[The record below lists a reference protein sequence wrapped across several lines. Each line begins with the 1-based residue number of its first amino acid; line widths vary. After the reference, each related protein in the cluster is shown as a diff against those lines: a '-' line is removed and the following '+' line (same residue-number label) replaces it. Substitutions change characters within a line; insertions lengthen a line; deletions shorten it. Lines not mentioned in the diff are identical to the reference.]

1 MRKYLIE
8 KLKALRQLFVSG
20 SLPLAECEKRE
31 RAAFV
36 AGYKYMRE
44 RSEEMKK
51 YPFDE
56 AARITA
62 NEEYWRWKRQ

>member
-1 MRKYLIE
+1 MKKICRKI
-8 KLKALRQLFVSG
+8 KGFFANG
-20 SLPLAECEKRE
+20 SLPLAECNKRE
-31 RAAFV
+31 REAFIS
-36 AGYKYMRE
+36 GYKCMRE